1 MALPPEG
8 KLVRDLIPQIVAESG
23 GYCEPLTLDDEDMWD
38 ALYDKLLEEACEL
51 AMAPTTEYRLT
62 ELADV
67 YEVLR
72 TQAKYAGITMKEVVS
87 EARRKRVERGGF
99 TDKQWV
105 PKFYTRSEDA
115 HEE

>member
-8 KLVRDLIPQIVAESG
+8 KLVRDLIPKIVEDSG
-23 GYCEPLTLDDEDMWD
+23 GYCEPLTVDPEDMWE

-51 AMAPTTEYRLT
+51 AMASTREYRLL

-72 TQAKYAGITMKEVVS
+72 TQAKYAGVTMKEVAAES
-87 EARRKRVERGGF
+87 RRKRAERGGF
-99 TDKQWV
+99 TTRQWV
-105 PKFYTRSEDA
+105 VRFFPKP
-115 HEE
+115 

>member
-8 KLVRDLIPQIVAESG
+8 KLVRDLIPQIVAESD

-38 ALYDKLLEEACEL
+38 ALYDKMLEEACEL
-51 AMAPTTEYRLT
+51 AMAATPEHRLL

-72 TQAKYAGITMKEVVS
+72 TQAKFAGIPMKNVIA
-87 EARRKRVERGGF
+87 EAKRKRIERGGF

-105 PKFYTRSEDA
+105 TRFYFKDQS
-115 HEE
+115 